1 MGMRMVKVMAK
12 VMVKMMGLE
21 TDRVAPS
28 WANKTKERQLR
39 KKMTMHR
46 DTIAMVFSGV
56 LMKIIAQ
63 SIAIIQSQTF
73 LQMYYHW
80 PDNATTTNMVKLLL

>member
-1 MGMRMVKVMAK
+1 MAK
-12 VMVKMMGLE
+12 VRVKMGLD

-28 WANKTKERQLR
+28 WASKTKERELR
-39 KKMTMHR
+39 KKMT
-46 DTIAMVFSGV
+46 MVFSGV

-63 SIAIIQSQTF
+63 SIAINQSQTF

-80 PDNATTTNMVKLLL
+80 PDNETTTNMVKLLL

>member
-1 MGMRMVKVMAK
+1 MRMVKVMAK

-39 KKMTMHR
+39 KKMTM
-46 DTIAMVFSGV
+46 VFSGV

-63 SIAIIQSQTF
+63 SIAINQSQTF
-73 LQMYYHW
+73 LQMNYHW
-80 PDNATTTNMVKLLL
+80 PDNATTTNMVKLIL

>member
-28 WANKTKERQLR
+28 WANKTKERELR
-39 KKMTMHR
+39 KKMT
-46 DTIAMVFSGV
+46 MVFSGV

-80 PDNATTTNMVKLLL
+80 PDNATTTNMIKLLL

>member
-39 KKMTMHR
+39 KKMTM
-46 DTIAMVFSGV
+46 VFSGV

-80 PDNATTTNMVKLLL
+80 PDNATTTNMVKLIL

>member
-12 VMVKMMGLE
+12 VMVKMMMLD

-28 WANKTKERQLR
+28 WANKTKERELR
-39 KKMTMHR
+39 KKMT
-46 DTIAMVFSGV
+46 MVFSGV

-63 SIAIIQSQTF
+63 SIAINQSQTF

-80 PDNATTTNMVKLLL
+80 PDNATTTNMIKLLL

>member
-1 MGMRMVKVMAK
+1 MRMVKVMAK

-39 KKMTMHR
+39 KKMT
-46 DTIAMVFSGV
+46 MVFSGV

-80 PDNATTTNMVKLLL
+80 PDNATTTNMVKLIL

>member
-39 KKMTMHR
+39 KKMTM
-46 DTIAMVFSGV
+46 VFSGV
-56 LMKIIAQ
+56 LMMIIAQ
-63 SIAIIQSQTF
+63 SIAINQSQTF

-80 PDNATTTNMVKLLL
+80 PDNATTTNMVKLIL

>member
-39 KKMTMHR
+39 KKMTM
-46 DTIAMVFSGV
+46 VFSGV

-80 PDNATTTNMVKLLL
+80 PDNATTTNMIKLLL

>member
-12 VMVKMMGLE
+12 VMVKMMGLD

-39 KKMTMHR
+39 KKMT
-46 DTIAMVFSGV
+46 MVFSGV

-80 PDNATTTNMVKLLL
+80 PDNATTTNMVKLIL